1 MTCRKA
7 IKQAIL
13 SRDYINF
20 KKCLEDDPSLVTDS
34 FVNKATKET
43 GDRLLS
49 ALILAKMTTG
59 PKPVESMEF
68 VKMRRKKF
76 LRVSDDVSSHRIDI
90 RRKS

>member
-34 FVNKATKET
+34 FVNLTAKET
-43 GDRLLS
+43 GNRLFS
-49 ALILAKMTTG
+49 AILLAKMTPTT
-59 PKPVESMEF
+59 KAEDMSF
-68 VKMRRKKF
+68 VKTRRKKF
-76 LRVSDDVSSHRIDI
+76 LQTSDIVSSARIDV
-90 RRKS
+90 RRKG